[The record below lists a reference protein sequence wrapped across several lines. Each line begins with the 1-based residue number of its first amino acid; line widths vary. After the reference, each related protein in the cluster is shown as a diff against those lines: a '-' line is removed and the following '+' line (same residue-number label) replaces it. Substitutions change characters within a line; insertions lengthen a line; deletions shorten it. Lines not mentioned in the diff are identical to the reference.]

1 MSKEEITERALETTM
16 VSTYME
22 IKKLF
27 QTKEASEKSFDL
39 EKSRLK
45 EILEQIKRGKKSLMK
60 QKEEW
65 QNQTCVLL

>member
-65 QNQTCVLL
+65 QNQTCALL